1 MNVSARLGNRRLA
14 QVPETEALGMGRLV
28 LLLLLWTAAAL
39 FYAFTSVAGQNLS
52 YTLSR
57 ELETQREVIE
67 VQRQLKVELGIL
79 QAPERL
85 EREAARLGLA
95 APGPGQVRTLK

>member
-1 MNVSARLGNRRLA
+1 MNVSARVGNRRLVRA
-14 QVPETEALGMGRLV
+14 PGVEALGTGRLV
-28 LLLLLWTAAAL
+28 LLLSLWTAAAL

-57 ELETQREVIE
+57 ELETQRELVE
-67 VQRQLKVELGIL
+67 VQRRLKVELGIL

-95 APGPGQVRTLK
+95 VPGPGRVRSLK